1 MATYYIEVLDNLGIV
16 DIFVEAADGQNK
28 QESGVGQESI
38 ELVDDST
45 LIISGGEVISLPVSV
60 VLNTATRSSLPNS
73 GLTDKGKSRHWIRI
87 RASISQICREHR
99 QHNTQQLITSVAK
112 PVTSSLL
119 ENIRGISCQNCSAKL
134 DNFALQCE
142 NKKPSIRELPSAYW
156 SELVDC
162 WVCHPEEDNIKVK
175 DDLLHIFE
183 PESERHKPLHNA
195 AENTNLDTNPLLSS
209 QMWVGETFILIP
221 TLFLKPLPTREI
233 ELAENTSLIGELEPG
248 WNTELR
254 AGSYNTKSMQKF
266 ERCAKV
272 LFIKAGDAG
281 FDSRAGQSLQ
291 DDTSELV
298 SILDDDCIGLIQILT
313 LNSHFIPDQLRTMSG
328 MTRSFLQL

>member
-162 WVCHPEEDNIKVK
+162 WVCHPEEDNIKVN

-233 ELAENTSLIGELEPG
+233 ELAENKRFYNKFSALSCDKCTSVIGEVGWMGTKRIYKLFLHRINFIFPEP
-248 WNTELR
+248 R
-254 AGSYNTKSMQKF
+254 
-266 ERCAKV
+266 
-272 LFIKAGDAG
+272 
-281 FDSRAGQSLQ
+281 
-291 DDTSELV
+291 
-298 SILDDDCIGLIQILT
+298 
-313 LNSHFIPDQLRTMSG
+313 
-328 MTRSFLQL
+328 

>member
-233 ELAENTSLIGELEPG
+233 ELAENSQG